1 MSNEREA
8 LLQRGREIIAVIDT
22 QLMRMGRVLELQTG
36 ERPVV
41 NVDEQ
46 TRLKSLLRFFA
57 EWAKAARAAGIDPEK
72 EFADAL
78 PRIRSAATVAQKPTL
93 KDPLLNAFLAGDLR
107 DDGPKP
113 PKKKTSQM
121 PLENFPP

>member
-36 ERPVV
+36 QRPVV

-57 EWAKAARAAGIDPEK
+57 EWAKEARALGIDPER
-72 EFADAL
+72 EF
-78 PRIRSAATVAQKPTL
+78 PEEIPKIRSASSVAQKPTI

-113 PKKKTSQM
+113 PTKKASQM

>member
-22 QLMRMGRVLELQTG
+22 QLMRMGRILELQTG

-41 NVDEQ
+41 NVEEQ
-46 TRLKSLLRFFA
+46 TRLKSLLRSLT
-57 EWAKAARAAGIDPEK
+57 EWSRAARALGIDPEK
-72 EFADAL
+72 EFAKDL
-78 PRIRSAATVAQKPTL
+78 PKIHSAASVAQKPTL

-113 PKKKTSQM
+113 PKKKASQM

>member
-72 EFADAL
+72 EFAEEL
-78 PRIRSAATVAQKPTL
+78 PRIRSAASVAQKPTI

>member
-1 MSNEREA
+1 
-8 LLQRGREIIAVIDT
+8 
-22 QLMRMGRVLELQTG
+22 MRMGRVLELQTG

-57 EWAKAARAAGIDPEK
+57 EWAKAARVAGIDPEK
-72 EFADAL
+72 EFAEEL

-93 KDPLLNAFLAGDLR
+93 KDPLLNAVLAGDLR
-107 DDGPKP
+107 DDGPRP

>member
-36 ERPVV
+36 QRPVV

-57 EWAKAARAAGIDPEK
+57 EWAKAARVAGIDPEK
-72 EFADAL
+72 EFAEEL

-93 KDPLLNAFLAGDLR
+93 KDPLLNAVLAGDLR